1 MENARSAE
9 GKHREESSQTCV
21 RAEGVN
27 QAHFA
32 HLHLLEGTGWLL
44 ATRLRTKPSFIRQR
58 QCRMDHRVFKTGK
71 SPSKGKC
78 KGVAVGESSDPF

>member
-1 MENARSAE
+1 MENARAAE
-9 GKHREESSQTCV
+9 DKCREESSQTCV

-27 QAHFA
+27 QAHPA

-44 ATRLRTKPSFIRQR
+44 ATWLHAKPPCIRQY

-71 SPSKGKC
+71 SPSEGEC
-78 KGVAVGESSDPF
+78 KGVTVGASSDPF